1 MAQTEKKSSLPA
13 IAIVGRPNVGK
24 SSLFNAVV
32 GRRLAIVHEQAGV
45 TRDRVMAT
53 VVRDGRKFRLI
64 DTGGLGLM
72 AGEKKGGEVWDAAIA
87 DQVEAAVAD
96 ADVLIF
102 LGDAQAGVTPL
113 DSDIAARLRATGKK
127 VVCAAN
133 KCDNGKIADDAAEF
147 SVLGFPDVFPVC
159 CQHRGGL
166 APLFAKALSLLPAYE
181 GPAESDA
188 SVVKPLNIAI
198 VGRPNVGKSSLVN
211 ALIGEKRMITANIAG
226 TTRDAVDVE
235 FTLRSGDENYPA
247 ILVDTAGLR
256 KTGKVENVV
265 EYFSAMRA
273 KSAIDRADIVVFMI
287 EASPEGATAQ
297 DRKIGSMIE
306 TAGKGVVIAVNK
318 RDLRKESDEELLKA
332 VDRTLPGLNYAPAVL
347 VSALKQNRFDELIS
361 NIARVMTNLDSEIP
375 TGVLNRVLADAFDHH
390 TPPVVGTAPLKLYYA
405 TMTGSRP
412 PRIKMFVNAKENA
425 APNYMTFLKRQ
436 LRGAFELTGVPL
448 ILEAVPRPKKV
459 ESIKRNM
466 EKRKRR

>member
-1 MAQTEKKSSLPA
+1 MAHTEKKSTLPA

-87 DQVEAAVAD
+87 DQVESAVAD

-113 DSDIAARLRATGKK
+113 DADIAAGKK
-127 VVCAAN
+127 VICAAN

-147 SVLGFPDVFPVC
+147 SVLGFPQVHPIC
-159 CQHRGGL
+159 CEHRAGL
-166 APLFAKALSLLPAYE
+166 GPLFNQAFSLLPAYE
-181 GPAESDA
+181 GPAEDDS
-188 SVVKPLNIAI
+188 SRIKPLNIAI

-211 ALIGEKRMITANIAG
+211 ALIGENRMITANIAG

-235 FTLRSGDENYPA
+235 FTLRSGEEDYPA
-247 ILVDTAGLR
+247 VLVDTAGLR
-256 KTGKVENVV
+256 KTGKVEDVV

-287 EASPEGATAQ
+287 EASPNGATAQ

-306 TAGKGVVIAVNK
+306 NAGKGVVIAVNK
-318 RDLRKESDEELLKA
+318 RDLRKESDEVLLKA

-412 PRIKMFVNAKENA
+412 PKIKMFVNAKENA
-425 APNYMTFLKRQ
+425 APNYISFLKRQ

-448 ILEAVPRPKKV
+448 ILDVVPRPKKV

-466 EKRKRR
+466 NNRKRR

>member
-1 MAQTEKKSSLPA
+1 MAENKTKKRLPA

-72 AGEKKGGEVWDAAIA
+72 SGAKKGGEVWDSAIA
-87 DQVEAAVAD
+87 DQVDAAVAD

-113 DSDIAARLRATGKK
+113 DSDIAVRLRATGKK
-127 VVCAAN
+127 VLCAAN
-133 KCDNGKIADDAAEF
+133 KCDNGKIADEAVEF
-147 SVLGFPDVFPVC
+147 SVLGFPKVFPVC
-159 CQHRGGL
+159 CEHRSGL
-166 APLFAKALSLLPAYE
+166 APLFSQALSMLPACE
-181 GPAESDA
+181 NDDEEDVSL
-188 SVVKPLNIAI
+188 VKPLNIAI

-211 ALIGEKRMITANIAG
+211 ALIGEERMITANIAG

-235 FTLRSGDENYPA
+235 FTLRSGDENFPA
-247 ILVDTAGLR
+247 VLVDTAGLR
-256 KTGKVENVV
+256 KSGKVEDVV
-265 EYFSAMRA
+265 EFFSAMRA
-273 KSAIDRADIVVFMI
+273 KSAIERADIVVFMI
-287 EASPEGATAQ
+287 EASPDGATAQ

-306 TAGKGVVIAVNK
+306 SAGKGVVIAVNK
-318 RDLRKESDEELLKA
+318 RDLRSESDEVLLKA
-332 VDRTLPGLNYAPAVL
+332 VSRSLPGLNYAPAVL

-361 NIARVMTNLDSEIP
+361 NITRVMTNLDTEIP
-375 TGVLNRVLADAFDHH
+375 TGVLNRVLADAFELHP
-390 TPPVVGTAPLKLYYA
+390 PPVTGTAPLKLFYA

-425 APNYMTFLKRQ
+425 APNYMAFLRRQ
-436 LRGAFELTGVPL
+436 LRNAFELTGVPL
-448 ILEAVPRPKKV
+448 SLEAVPRPKKV

-466 EKRKRR
+466 NRKRR